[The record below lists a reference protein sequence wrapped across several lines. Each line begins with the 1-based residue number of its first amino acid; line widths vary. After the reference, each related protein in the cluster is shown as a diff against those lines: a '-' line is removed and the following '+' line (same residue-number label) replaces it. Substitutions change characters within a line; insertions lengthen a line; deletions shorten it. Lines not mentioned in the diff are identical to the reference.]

1 MSGLREALA
10 GYLDL
15 RHSLGFTLERDAKL
29 LNQFITYLEERGSG
43 TVTVTD
49 ALAWASLPPG
59 ASPGWLRLRMQVVRG
74 FAGYLRTLDPATEI
88 PPVGLLPGGPRRAV
102 PYLYSPADIA
112 ALFTQADRLK
122 TPMRRA
128 TITTLIGLMAVTGM
142 RGGEVVALD
151 DEDFDPSRGLLLVRH
166 AKLGRHRLLPLHPST
181 VAALLAYQRLRDQ
194 RFPRPVSKALLV
206 SDAGTRLLYY
216 NVGQTFA
223 KLARRAG
230 LTARSGTC
238 HPRPHDLRHSF
249 AVATLLDWCR
259 DGGEIAARM
268 PLLSAYLGHTAP
280 AHTYWYLNAAPEL
293 LAEAAHRLRPEPGEP
308 R

>member
-15 RHSLGFTLERDAKL
+15 RRSLGFTLERDAKL
-29 LNQFITYLEERGSG
+29 LNQFITYLQERNSD

-49 ALAWASLPPG
+49 ALAWATLPAK

-74 FAGYLRTLDPATEI
+74 FAAYLRTLDPATEV
-88 PPVGLLPGGPRRAV
+88 PPAALLPGGPRRAV
-102 PYLYSPADIA
+102 PYLYSDADIA
-112 ALFTQADRLK
+112 ALFAQAERLR
-122 TPMRRA
+122 TPLRRA
-128 TITTLIGLMAVTGM
+128 SMTTLIGLMRVTGM

-151 DEDFDPSRGLLLVRH
+151 DEDLDTGRGLLLVRH

-181 VAALLAYQRLRDQ
+181 VAALLAYRRSRD
-194 RFPRPVSKALLV
+194 PRPVSEALLV
-206 SDAGTRLLYY
+206 SNAGTRLLYY

-230 LTARSGTC
+230 LTARSGVC
-238 HPRPHDLRHSF
+238 RPRPHDLRHSF

-259 DGGEIAARM
+259 DGAEITARM

-280 AHTYWYLNAAPEL
+280 AHTYWYLQAAPEL
-293 LAEAAHRLRPEPGEP
+293 LAEAAHRLRPEPGKP

>member
-15 RHSLGFTLERDAKL
+15 RHSLGFTLERDARL
-29 LNQFITYLEERGSG
+29 LEQFITYLHERGSA

-49 ALAWASLPPG
+49 ALAWVSLPPG
-59 ASPGWLRLRMQVVRG
+59 ASPGWLRFRMQAVRG
-74 FAGYLRTLDPATEI
+74 FAAYLRTLDPATEV
-88 PPVGLLPGGPRRAV
+88 PPASLLPGGPRRVV
-102 PYLYSPADIA
+102 PYLYSPADIT
-112 ALFTQADRLK
+112 ALLTQAAQLK
-122 TPMRRA
+122 TPLRRA
-128 TITTLIGLMAVTGM
+128 TITTLISLMAVTGM

-166 AKLGRHRLLPLHPST
+166 AKLGRHRLLPLHHT
-181 VAALLAYQRLRDQ
+181 TAAALLAYRQLRNQ
-194 RFPRPVSKALLV
+194 HFPHPLSEALLV

-230 LTARSGTC
+230 LTARSGNC
-238 HPRPHDLRHSF
+238 RPRPHDLRHSF

-259 DGGEIAARM
+259 DGGDIAARM

-280 AHTYWYLNAAPEL
+280 AHTYWYLQAAPEL
-293 LAEAAHRLRPEPGEP
+293 LAEAARRLSPGPGEP